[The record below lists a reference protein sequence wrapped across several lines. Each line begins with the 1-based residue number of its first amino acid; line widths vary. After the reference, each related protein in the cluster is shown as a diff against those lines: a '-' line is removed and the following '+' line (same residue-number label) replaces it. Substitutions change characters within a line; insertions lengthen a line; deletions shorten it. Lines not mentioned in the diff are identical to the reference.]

1 MRQKP
6 DQLFVVGARRNMILA
21 VKYGA
26 SIEPFERI
34 LDCEVLQD
42 CRIVATTTFMK
53 QFLVLV
59 LMVLTS
65 WSSIWANLGD
75 SDDKI
80 EDSYGAIIER
90 HLLDNGT
97 VSVVYHKDRYLY
109 KVTFAGRKSVSEM
122 YSHVKGTDLS
132 EKEIARFL
140 KANAGAAT
148 WTPDDKTKERRFERS
163 DRKAEAT
170 YSKINDRPT
179 LTVREL
185 HRSTPEIKN

>member
-1 MRQKP
+1 
-6 DQLFVVGARRNMILA
+6 
-21 VKYGA
+21 
-26 SIEPFERI
+26 
-34 LDCEVLQD
+34 
-42 CRIVATTTFMK
+42 MK

-59 LMVLTS
+59 LLVLTS
-65 WSSIWANLGD
+65 WSSVWANLGD

-80 EDSYGAIIER
+80 EDSYGVIIER
-90 HLLDNGT
+90 HLLDDGG
-97 VSVVYHKDRYLY
+97 VSVLYHKDRYLY
-109 KVTFAGRKSVSEM
+109 GVTFTERRSISET

-140 KANAGAAT
+140 KANAGGAT
-148 WTPDDKTKERRFERS
+148 WTSANKTKERRFERS

-185 HRSTPEIKN
+185 HRSTPESKN